1 MQVRIVP
8 TESIQSSFML
18 REQEWGVLSITKTIL
33 RRTKEQFNLKYQNQ
47 SREQTLVEVNIHHR
61 NFTTD
66 HRCKHMLIH
75 TLNIHRWNYYP
86 ISP

>member
-1 MQVRIVP
+1 
-8 TESIQSSFML
+8 ML
-18 REQEWGVLSITKTIL
+18 REQGWEGLSITKTIL
-33 RRTKEQFNLKYQNQ
+33 SRTTKEQFNLKYRIQ
-47 SREQTLVEVNIHHR
+47 SKEQTLVEVNIHHR